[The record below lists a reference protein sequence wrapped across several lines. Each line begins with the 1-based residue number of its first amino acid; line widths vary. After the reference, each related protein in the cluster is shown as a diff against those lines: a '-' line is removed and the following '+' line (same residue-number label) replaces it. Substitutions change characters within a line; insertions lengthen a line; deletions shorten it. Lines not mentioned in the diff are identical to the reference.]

1 MLLVLPVAVSVT
13 VPLPFAEMTELAVIE
28 LAAVTAML
36 PFVVVVNAPFKV
48 ALPLAV

>member
-1 MLLVLPVAVSVT
+1 MLLVLPVAVRVT
-13 VPLPFAEMTELAVIE
+13 VPVPLAEIAFATVIE